1 MSDDLRAD
9 GAAENE
15 ATPVSAPAETVK
27 AMAPEAPLPLHR
39 QLGVTDEELDAIRSK
54 LGRDPNHVE
63 LAMFSV
69 MWSEHCSYKSS
80 RPLLKT
86 LPTRGN
92 GMLAGPGDNAGVVR
106 IGDGLAVAFKIE
118 SHNHPS
124 AVEPYQGAATG
135 VGGILRDIFTMG
147 ARPIAVLDALRFGDP
162 TDPRTR
168 HLVDGIV
175 RGVGGYGNCVG
186 VPTVGGELVFDP
198 SYQGNPLVNVMAI
211 GLLEERMLIL
221 AEAPGPG
228 NFVVLF
234 GSTTGRD
241 GIGGASVLASATFA
255 DSDPNKRPTVQVGDP
270 FAEKLLIEASLEL
283 IDRRLVEGIQDLGA
297 GGISCASSESAD
309 KAGTG
314 ILMDLDA
321 IPRREPG
328 MAAWE
333 VMISE
338 SQERML
344 ATCRP
349 ENYPAVREVCERWGI
364 PIALVG
370 RVIADGDIVIVE
382 GGIGSDGLPNPGA
395 KEIARVPAK
404 ALTSEAIVHYRLA
417 TPPTRR
423 RQAPAPGIPLTAQ
436 DGLPERGM
444 DPAAVLVALLGSP
457 NLSSRRWVY
466 EQYDAC
472 VQSNTVD
479 WPGHG
484 AAVLRIKGTKKAL
497 VATTDGNQTVSAIDP
512 YLGAQ
517 LSVAEATRNVS
528 ITGARPLGIT
538 NCLNYGNPERP
549 EAFWQ
554 LQEAVRGMGDAC
566 RVLGVPV
573 TGGNVSLYNEYPG
586 GAISPTPEIGV
597 VGLLD
602 DISFLVRPLFTT
614 AGDSVVLIGH
624 SAPGMAGS
632 AYATLAGLSSEDAPP
647 SVDLDR
653 EAALQSFIRE
663 AIGRGL
669 VASAQDVSGGGLAV
683 AIAEC
688 CMWSGLGASLK
699 LGVSGSPAIEL
710 FGESPGRLVLSC
722 RSRQA
727 AAIELLARQFGLAA
741 ETLGTVGGDRLR
753 IELTGQGAT
762 GAAEERGSRV
772 ADALDVSLADLRHT
786 WDHGLARAL
795 GVEPG
800 PGREPGH
807 QAAHEPDAAPPA
819 VPPAAATETGD

>member
-1 MSDDLRAD
+1 MTA
-9 GAAENE
+9 GTTQPTAQ
-15 ATPVSAPAETVK
+15 
-27 AMAPEAPLPLHR
+27 PEPLHR
-39 QLGVTDEELDAIRSK
+39 QLGVTDDELAAIRGK

-80 RPLLKT
+80 KPLLKT
-86 LPTRGN
+86 LPTRGS
-92 GMLAGPGDNAGVVR
+92 GMMAGLGDNAGVVR

-168 HLVDGIV
+168 HLVEGIV

-211 GLLEERMLIL
+211 GLLEERMLTL

-228 NFVVLF
+228 NYVVLF

-241 GIGGASVLASATFA
+241 GIGGASVLASATFQ
-255 DSDPNKRPTVQVGDP
+255 DQDPSKRPAVQVGDP

-283 IDRRLVEGIQDLGA
+283 IDRGLVVGLQDLGA

-344 ATCRP
+344 ATCTP
-349 ENYPAVREVCERWGI
+349 ENYPAVREVCDRWGI
-364 PIALVG
+364 PVALIG
-370 RVIADGDIVIVE
+370 RVTTDGDIAIFE
-382 GGIGSDGLPNPGA
+382 GGIGPDGLPNPGA
-395 KEIARVPAK
+395 TEIARIPAK
-404 ALTSEAIVHYRLA
+404 ALTSEAIVHYRMA

-423 RQAPAPGIPLTAQ
+423 RSAPAPGLPLTAH

-444 DPAAVLVALLGSP
+444 DPAAVLVALLGSA
-457 NLSSRRWVY
+457 NLSSRHWVY

-484 AAVLRIKGTKKAL
+484 AAVLRVKGTKKAL
-497 VATTDGNQTVSAIDP
+497 VATTDGNQSVSALDP

-566 RVLGVPV
+566 RAFGLPV

-586 GAISPTPEIGV
+586 GAIAPTPEIGV

-602 DISFLVRPLFTT
+602 DISLLVRPPFTT

-624 SAPGMAGS
+624 SQPGMAGS
-632 AYATLAGLSSEDAPP
+632 EYATLAGLSSEDSPP
-647 SVDLDR
+647 GLDLER

-669 VASAQDVSGGGLAV
+669 VASAQDVSGGGFAV

-688 CMWSGLGASLK
+688 CMWGGLGARLR

-722 RSRQA
+722 RPRHA
-727 AAIELLARQFGLAA
+727 AAVELLARQFGLAA
-741 ETLGTVGGDRLR
+741 ETLGTVGGERLR
-753 IELTGQGAT
+753 IELTGEGAT

-800 PGREPGH
+800 PGRDPEPPFEVADPGN
-807 QAAHEPDAAPPA
+807 PA
-819 VPPAAATETGD
+819 DGAS